1 MIKAYWED
9 LQAADHGATDEFAK
23 KRPDLAGTIDKV
35 DSDEDARNLDKDS
48 FKDKALRDRLQNTAG
63 KEKGKTAYDEILEG
77 KHGNAK
83 RDALSKFHPE
93 APPPESTP
101 TTALVQDGKF
111 NAESGEFADD
121 ATEKQ
126 FTVNITQNIK
136 DIGNISSDLIDSK
149 DGDNAIVEAVGG
161 LDAGEVKRLMK
172 QYARGNPAERAS
184 LKPTVDNLRRA
195 MEHAGKLA
203 TGDNKNKIDK
213 MKLVI
218 STGINR
224 ATSSPRSIPSAPA
237 AAEAESVPE
246 AATGMEIH
254 DALEQLNKRIAG
266 LANLRGASNP
276 FAGQNQQEYDEL
288 QTAVRELGD
297 LVRQRELKGGALLR
311 AEEARDNGPGSQEVV
326 DRLSNEIAELDAR
339 IKTSVERTKK
349 S

>member
-1 MIKAYWED
+1 
-9 LQAADHGATDEFAK
+9 
-23 KRPDLAGTIDKV
+23 
-35 DSDEDARNLDKDS
+35 
-48 FKDKALRDRLQNTAG
+48 
-63 KEKGKTAYDEILEG
+63 
-77 KHGNAK
+77 
-83 RDALSKFHPE
+83 
-93 APPPESTP
+93 
-101 TTALVQDGKF
+101 
-111 NAESGEFADD
+111 
-121 ATEKQ
+121 
-126 FTVNITQNIK
+126 
-136 DIGNISSDLIDSK
+136 
-149 DGDNAIVEAVGG
+149 
-161 LDAGEVKRLMK
+161 
-172 QYARGNPAERAS
+172 
-184 LKPTVDNLRRA
+184 A

-237 AAEAESVPE
+237 AAAAESVPE
-246 AATGMEIH
+246 AATPMEIH

-276 FAGQNQQEYDEL
+276 FAGKVQQEYDEL